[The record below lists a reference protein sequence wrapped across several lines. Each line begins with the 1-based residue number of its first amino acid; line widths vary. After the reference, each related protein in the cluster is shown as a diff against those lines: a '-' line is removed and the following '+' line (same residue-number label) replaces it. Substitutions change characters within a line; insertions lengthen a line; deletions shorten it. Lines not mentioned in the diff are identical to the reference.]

1 MPFSRGSSPSSLIV
15 TTAKAA
21 LAVGFLSLLAANYL
35 STHGLD
41 RPELARLA
49 GDLSKVKEPT
59 STGAL
64 ATTRLDPCTG
74 KASRP

>member
-1 MPFSRGSSPSSLIV
+1 MPFSRGSNPSSLIV

-21 LAVGFLSLLAANYL
+21 LAIGFLSLLAANYL

-41 RPELARLA
+41 RSELTRMA
-49 GDLSKVKEPT
+49 GDATKLKEPT
-59 STGAL
+59 STGSL

-74 KASRP
+74 KPARP